1 MVKQV
6 ETAPSKRGFVRNDN
20 GNVAMLFALS
30 CLVIFPIVGFAIDFS
45 RVMVDRHKLHMATD
59 AAALSAAHDAFMT
72 DGDFNIQH
80 PAASRNSYQQSVD
93 LCDQMKVLPSHIQ
106 IFTVGF
112 QASSGVQRAGDGRT
126 ILEYCATSP
135 GHAFSADNGEELTEA
150 CRPIARSNSDLR
162 LKH

>member
-1 MVKQV
+1 
-6 ETAPSKRGFVRNDN
+6 
-20 GNVAMLFALS
+20 
-30 CLVIFPIVGFAIDFS
+30 
-45 RVMVDRHKLHMATD
+45 
-59 AAALSAAHDAFMT
+59 
-72 DGDFNIQH
+72 
-80 PAASRNSYQQSVD
+80 VD

-112 QASSGVQRAGDGRT
+112 QPPSGVQRAGDGRT

-150 CRPIARSNSDLR
+150 CRTIARSISDLR